1 MSLTPPLWPTN
12 GGWDEKQHTAYFS
25 IEGEENLQEQIN
37 EYWNCIEEETEARG
51 YSGLIGAQSRTK
63 EQTLSDDIMFPQK
76 DWIVIKNAN
85 TFLFKQRFRLW
96 FLLAWKD
103 YLRPDD
109 LDGIKYL
116 ESDEFVQDESEK
128 TKKDF
133 PLAKPWQSQIIAE
146 HRGNIIL
153 LYDKIQ
159 RWIMLHEL
167 YERERKKT
175 QKKKKENLIDGERS
189 STPDQPK
196 KTITIT
202 SGQVKAL
209 SRLIDNW
216 KKCTNLLQK
225 DI

>member
-25 IEGEENLQEQIN
+25 IEGEEDLQEQIN

-51 YSGLIGAQSRTK
+51 YSGLIGAQSHTEK
-63 EQTLSDDIMFPQK
+63 QTFSDDIMFPQK

-85 TFLFKQRFRLW
+85 TFLFKQRFQLW

-128 TKKDF
+128 AKEDF
-133 PLAKPWQSQIIAE
+133 PLAKPSQSEIIAE
-146 HRGNIIL
+146 HRTNIRS

-159 RWIMLHEL
+159 KWIEGNGMAC
-167 YERERKKT
+167 
-175 QKKKKENLIDGERS
+175 
-189 STPDQPK
+189 
-196 KTITIT
+196 
-202 SGQVKAL
+202 AL
-209 SRLIDNW
+209 V
-216 KKCTNLLQK
+216 
-225 DI
+225 